1 MALTKV
7 HNRMLEGQ
15 VANVDDYGATG
26 DGTTDDTSAI
36 QACIDDN
43 LSFEFTKGK
52 VYKVSGGLTISTN
65 GTTVYGND
73 ARLTGDYA
81 QSGSPSVTES
91 MIIVDADRVT
101 IKDIRLEYTG
111 TFTVS
116 GDYGGYISGIQV
128 QSGSDDFTADNVTSF
143 GFNRCGINVEYDF
156 VSAGTYC
163 NRPRIQDCNLYSNRV
178 AGVSFGNT
186 NQGLVT
192 NCILRLNGIN
202 TSNTTGYGFAA
213 WGACDPIDTI
223 LSNNQA
229 NDNYRKGIDF
239 HNGTNGV
246 VSNNVCSANS
256 VYGIYTEG
264 VKGAWSIV
272 GNNITDM
279 DDDNASNLAIIA
291 IEFGDTTGQGTG
303 GDPTHFV
310 IDGNVVDNFT
320 DTDGNG
326 AQVLYGALVGL
337 SYGNVVISNNII
349 RVGKVS
355 NFFTSANTATSAGNF
370 YDITFDGNNFF
381 AQEVTNVP
389 VYVRSGNNRQKV
401 YSNNVMRFVTAGLTT
416 GVVEYDVTSE
426 VGKSFIVTGNS
437 FAIPSSSYSTVD
449 DPFRIRRVANESASN
464 NVVNENNWREFDGK
478 RFITTGT
485 AAPTTQTWTT
495 GSIVWNTA
503 PTAGTA
509 TDMGF
514 VCVTAGSAGTW
525 KGFGDI
531 AS

>member
-15 VANVDDYGATG
+15 IANVDDYGAIG

-73 ARLTGDYA
+73 ARLTGNYA
-81 QSGSPSVTES
+81 QSGTPSVLES
-91 MIIVDADRVT
+91 MIVVDADRVT

-128 QSGSDDFTADNVTSF
+128 QSGSDDFTADNVTAF

-156 VSAGTYC
+156 VGSGGTYC
-163 NRPRIQDCNLYSNRV
+163 NRPRIQNCNLYSNRV

-186 NQGLVT
+186 NQGIVT

-202 TSNTTGYGFAA
+202 TSNTTGYGFAG
-213 WGACDPIDTI
+213 WSACNPIDTVI
-223 LSNNQA
+223 SNNQA
-229 NDNYRKGIDF
+229 NDNWRKGIDF

-279 DDDNASNLAIIA
+279 TDNNASNFAIIA
-291 IEFGDTTGQGTG
+291 IEFGDTTGQGTS

-337 SYGNVVISNNII
+337 SYGNAVISNNII

-355 NFFTSANTATSAGNF
+355 NFFTSANTATSAGNH
-370 YDITFDGNNFF
+370 YDITFDGNNFY

-389 VYVRSGNNRQKV
+389 IYIRSGNNRQKV
-401 YSNNVMRFVTAGLTT
+401 YSDNVMRFVTAGLTT
-416 GVVEYDVTSE
+416 GVVDYAVTTQ
-426 VGKSFIVTGNS
+426 VGKSFVVTGNS
-437 FAIPSSSYSTVD
+437 FVIPASSYSTVD
-449 DPFRIRRVANESASN
+449 DPVRIRRLTNESISN
-464 NVVNENNWREFDGK
+464 NVVNENNWREFDGY
-478 RFITTGT
+478 RFIDTGT
-485 AAPTTQTWTT
+485 AAPTTKTWTA
-495 GSIVWNTA
+495 GSIVYNRA
-503 PTAGTA
+503 PTAGTRSVGWIC
-509 TDMGF
+509 T
-514 VCVTAGSAGTW
+514 TAGTPGTW
-525 KGFGDI
+525 KTFGDI
-531 AS
+531 TA